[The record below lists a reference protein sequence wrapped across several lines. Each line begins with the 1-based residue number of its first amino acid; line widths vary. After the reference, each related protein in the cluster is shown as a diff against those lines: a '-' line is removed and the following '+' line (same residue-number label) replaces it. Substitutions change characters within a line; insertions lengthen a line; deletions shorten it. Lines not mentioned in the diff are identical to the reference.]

1 MAPSSSSYARPAITQ
16 CVVVQCMREGNKED
30 RSLGARVYVLARC
43 RFCSARICRQPSD
56 EKQWLS
62 LIRLKVWPRY
72 VTEFVAQACDGA
84 GELGALVHEK
94 RLWAKPLFGPD
105 LLGNS
110 EVFCFRFSK

>member
-1 MAPSSSSYARPAITQ
+1 
-16 CVVVQCMREGNKED
+16 MREGNKED

>member
-1 MAPSSSSYARPAITQ
+1 MTVPSSSSCARPAITQ
-16 CVVVQCMREGNKED
+16 CVVVQCMREGNKEE
-30 RSLGARVYVLARC
+30 RSVGARVYVLSRR
-43 RFCSARICRQPSD
+43 RFYSARICGQPSD

-84 GELGALVHEK
+84 GELGALVREK
-94 RLWAKPLFGPD
+94 RPWAKPLFGPD

-110 EVFCFRFSK
+110 EVFLF